1 MKKSIDKSN
10 LIAYNSIHKD
20 CAQSNC
26 KQIKWIIKEQSEK
39 NPKGKITKQENS
51 KKEMRR

>member
-26 KQIKWIIKEQSEK
+26 KQIITGKDERKVKRKELKRK
-39 NPKGKITKQENS
+39 NPI
-51 KKEMRR
+51 